1 MDRGMRQYIKLFMFI
16 SVLLLSA
23 CNEWLDVQQE
33 GEIEADELYK
43 DGEGYRAVLN
53 KVYKLMAEPT
63 FYGENLSYGMVDCM
77 SQQYELTEAS
87 NANSMF
93 RSFMDF
99 KYTDN
104 GVQDKINSTWLKGFN
119 VIANA
124 NDLLQH
130 LRNASS
136 DVFEYGEI
144 ERNLLMGEAFACRA
158 LVHFDLLRLFA
169 PRLEDAGTETFVPYV
184 ENYPDIHATSIAVQ
198 PFLEKVITDLMEAKR
213 LVAEFDTSTS
223 GKLVNATV
231 SARMSAAPVNNF
243 EYDTFFAGRVYRLNY
258 YSITALLARVYQWAG
273 KSEDAFNCAKEVTQY
288 ALNGEAFYSDNFSG
302 MKVNDGH
309 DITAFDQKSDYKITS
324 NIVFAVYNKK
334 AYDNTNL
341 QTQFKPEHIAGTSG
355 QNQYFVVKSS
365 NFESRGA
372 DEMAADVR
380 YKNMIFNAMGQYP
393 VSGKYYIPSSNPEN
407 AEHLMIMPVIRL
419 TEMRYIMAEYYASI
433 GEFSSAYEILNDIR
447 QERGLTALSST
458 NSFNE
463 FVSDLIEDARRE
475 WVSEGQLFYLYKRL
489 NAAFIKNGE
498 SHRLTRSEAILPLPS
513 DQK

>member
-1 MDRGMRQYIKLFMFI
+1 MNRGMRQYIKLFMFI

-33 GEIEADELYK
+33 GEIEADQLYK
-43 DGEGYRAVLN
+43 DGEGCRAVLN

-87 NANSMF
+87 NANSIF
-93 RSFMDF
+93 RSFMNF

-288 ALNGEAFYSDNFSG
+288 ALNGEAFYSDN
-302 MKVNDGH
+302 
-309 DITAFDQKSDYKITS
+309 
-324 NIVFAVYNKK
+324 
-334 AYDNTNL
+334 
-341 QTQFKPEHIAGTSG
+341 
-355 QNQYFVVKSS
+355 
-365 NFESRGA
+365 
-372 DEMAADVR
+372 
-380 YKNMIFNAMGQYP
+380 
-393 VSGKYYIPSSNPEN
+393 
-407 AEHLMIMPVIRL
+407 
-419 TEMRYIMAEYYASI
+419 
-433 GEFSSAYEILNDIR
+433 
-447 QERGLTALSST
+447 LS
-458 NSFNE
+458 
-463 FVSDLIEDARRE
+463 
-475 WVSEGQLFYLYKRL
+475 
-489 NAAFIKNGE
+489 
-498 SHRLTRSEAILPLPS
+498 
-513 DQK
+513 